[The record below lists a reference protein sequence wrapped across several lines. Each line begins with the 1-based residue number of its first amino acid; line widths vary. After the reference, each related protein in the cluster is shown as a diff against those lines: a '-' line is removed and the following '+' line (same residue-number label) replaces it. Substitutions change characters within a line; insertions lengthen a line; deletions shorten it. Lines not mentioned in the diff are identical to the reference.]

1 MIAFMV
7 DYIPAHTRGFTPIA
21 GMPYDVEYER
31 KVVDATKGTRTR
43 SETDMV
49 RKAFTSP

>member
-1 MIAFMV
+1 MIALMV
-7 DYIPAHTRGFTPIA
+7 DYIPTYTSGFTPIA
-21 GMPYDVEYER
+21 GMPYDVEYEG
-31 KVVDATKGTRTR
+31 KVVDAAKGTRTR